1 MQDPASKL
9 AAVVDASKKA
19 TKTKLKIRKSPGS
32 SIDIFKENISTIY
45 HLLTFAEDEVLQVSF
60 IASPLLYNIL
70 ALRTQIGNTCG
81 LIYFQKAT
89 HITPSATDL
98 PCNYTSREAC

>member
-1 MQDPASKL
+1 MQDPTSKL
-9 AAVVDASKKA
+9 AAAVDALKKNENQIENQ
-19 TKTKLKIRKSPGS
+19 KVLRS
-32 SIDIFKENISTIY
+32 SIDIFKENISTIH

-70 ALRTQIGNTCG
+70 ALRTQIGNTRG